1 MSSYT
6 LTLKSICGVKNS
18 LWRKKVIIKYSMEPS
33 TDTGTFKQDQVL
45 VTHLYA
51 LCRKWNLTW
60 KYKQGNTVTEVDG
73 RFLLAKHFFS
83 NKSID

>member
-1 MSSYT
+1 MFSYT
-6 LTLKSICGVKNS
+6 LTLKSICGVRTVSEESYN
-18 LWRKKVIIKYSMEPS
+18 KYSMEPN
-33 TDTGTFKQDQVL
+33 TDTTFKQDQVL